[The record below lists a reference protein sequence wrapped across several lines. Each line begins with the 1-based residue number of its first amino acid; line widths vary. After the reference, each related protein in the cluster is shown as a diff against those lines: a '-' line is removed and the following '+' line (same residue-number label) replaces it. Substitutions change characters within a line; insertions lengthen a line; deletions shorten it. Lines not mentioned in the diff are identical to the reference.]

1 MCRFQLLSMRG
12 FIQLKINLQFS
23 LFLRYSWHYTK
34 QMKINEKFIMILKS
48 ELKMLNAGQ
57 DI

>member
-1 MCRFQLLSMRG
+1 MRG

-34 QMKINEKFIMILKS
+34 QMKISEKFIMILKS